1 MEDNEFIEAYFRNEL
16 SLTDRDSF
24 QVRLNT
30 DKDFASKVDQYQLIT
45 EEIRQW
51 ADETDLLEKMN
62 QWDEEDSG
70 LQKQSFISTSL
81 FKIAAVLIP
90 IIVVTVL
97 IYNQL
102 SQSSASNQDLFTSY
116 FSPYEDVISNRTVD
130 EGSFGLA
137 MNYYNSVEYDKAVE
151 LFDKSLRDEKDSEN
165 AMVTSFYL
173 AMSYMALGE
182 IKEAELLLKKVEQDG
197 SPLFREVSQW
207 YLLLGFIKTGE
218 TRNAEKQMTLIL
230 NDKDHLYFQQA
241 RELKEEWQ

>member
-241 RELKEEWQ
+241 RELKEEW

>member
-102 SQSSASNQDLFTSY
+102 SQSSPSNQDLFSSY

-165 AMVTSFYL
+165 AMVTNFYL

-182 IKEAELLLKKVEQDG
+182 IKEAELLLRKVEQDG

-241 RELKEEWQ
+241 RELKEEW

>member
-182 IKEAELLLKKVEQDG
+182 IKEAELLLRKVEQDG

-241 RELKEEWQ
+241 RELKEEW